1 MLKTQK
7 HREIKHENLLRL
19 PEEDLI
25 NRVIVDTI
33 ATATVELET
42 IIIQIKDLLRETI
55 ILQVIVL
62 REVHHRQIEAIAQE
76 GREVVLQGDLVHLEG
91 EELDEEEEDN
101 RQLSLLRKAT
111 RKPTAVKLP

>member
-1 MLKTQK
+1 MLKIQK

-19 PEEDLI
+19 PKGDLI
-25 NRVIVDTI
+25 NLAIVDT
-33 ATATVELET
+33 TATVELET

-62 REVHHRQIEAIAQE
+62 QELHHRQIEAIAQE
-76 GREVVLQGDLVHLEG
+76 GREVVLREDRVHPEG
-91 EELDEEEEDN
+91 EELDEEAADN

-111 RKPTAVKLP
+111 RKPIAVKPQ

>member
-1 MLKTQK
+1 MLKIQK

-19 PEEDLI
+19 PKGDLI
-25 NRVIVDTI
+25 NLAIVDT
-33 ATATVELET
+33 TATVELET

-62 REVHHRQIEAIAQE
+62 QELHHRQIEAIAQE
-76 GREVVLQGDLVHLEG
+76 GREVVLQGELVHLEG

-111 RKPTAVKLP
+111 LKPIGVKLP